1 MTERKFN
8 VLSTALWSHMGSKK
22 NDGAT
27 RLSIKY
33 PSTQV
38 RRLLS
43 HSEIPIAWPEQYSS
57 EAHSL
62 TGFLVLELGR
72 LDSLSRAGLKHDS
85 LAMHAGN
92 GNFQVIFANG
102 S

>member
-1 MTERKFN
+1 MYYLRLFGPIWG
-8 VLSTALWSHMGSKK
+8 AKK

-33 PSTQV
+33 LSTQV

-72 LDSLSRAGLKHDS
+72 LDSLSRDTIRSPCTRETEISKSFLRMGLDS
-85 LAMHAGN
+85 RK
-92 GNFQVIFANG
+92 
-102 S
+102 